1 MEDDDDWYYPNA
13 GKGIPE
19 DQFQQDLEY
28 IQNHPLFM
36 KEVPQDLESHPE
48 LKALQNIMFD
58 DTPENIAAHMN
69 VKGNEYYK
77 RMNEGK
83 HFLKEA
89 FRYYTEGIAQ
99 NCSNS
104 ETNAKLYSNR
114 AAIHMV
120 AKNYRKAIED
130 ADEAIKHNPKMIKP
144 YFRAASSFFELRRY
158 KDAVKK
164 CDAGLEV
171 DPSCD
176 ELKQLRITALAE
188 IDKIQ
193 KSNISE
199 KYQKSKELDAVL
211 DLCEK
216 KKIVLGK
223 PLYEIPNVDAKFHF
237 DADGIFHVPIIL
249 AYPEFRQTDIIRVN
263 LAFAFP
269 KSSRMPKRMILLKR
283 TSQPFSNTSFH
294 GTLKDSMTWSRLN
307 ASSSSIRLSHT
318 ESFRAQRSRR
328 RD

>member
-1 MEDDDDWYYPNA
+1 
-13 GKGIPE
+13 
-19 DQFQQDLEY
+19 
-28 IQNHPLFM
+28 
-36 KEVPQDLESHPE
+36 
-48 LKALQNIMFD
+48 
-58 DTPENIAAHMN
+58 
-69 VKGNEYYK
+69 
-77 RMNEGK
+77 
-83 HFLKEA
+83 
-89 FRYYTEGIAQ
+89 
-99 NCSNS
+99 
-104 ETNAKLYSNR
+104 
-114 AAIHMV
+114 
-120 AKNYRKAIED
+120 
-130 ADEAIKHNPKMIKP
+130 MIKP

-249 AYPEFRQTDIIRVN
+249 AYPEFRQTDIIRDAKEDDPLEAH
-263 LAFAFP
+263 LATVLEYKLPWDIEGFYDMESIECFIELNQIEP
-269 KSSRMPKRMILLKR
+269 YRVVQGSTKQKKGLKKIDISKTILQILQTKGFVLP
-283 TSQPFSNTSFH
+283 QVIEV
-294 GTLKDSMTWSRLN
+294 L
-307 ASSSSIRLSHT
+307 IV
-318 ESFRAQRSRR
+318 SRR
-328 RD
+328 SKFYPLFLKNSGLVA